1 MNKAETLADIHNAM
15 PETWWDDDQFAMEV
29 TGGGMDAVIWE

>member
-15 PETWWDDDQFAMEV
+15 PETWWDDDKFAMNV